1 MSENIFNNDVKSL
14 ISNLNCQLNKYN
26 DTLTLRKRKI
36 DFKLFYYFLI
46 KYNFNSYSSYD
57 STNISIFNNDETI
70 DSSYQAF
77 IKKRNTVNIDIF
89 DNINDNLINS
99 IYKHIHNDNNNNY
112 KYKINNNYYRLV
124 ACDGTQLNFLY
135 SLNNH
140 FKANIHNTY
149 TYTNL
154 SCLFDVE
161 LKIPINYLMSN
172 KDERTLLIKQFSSFK
187 GVIMIF

>member
-99 IYKHIHNDNNNNY
+99 IYKHIHNDNNNN
-112 KYKINNNYYRLV
+112 NY
-124 ACDGTQLNFLY
+124 
-135 SLNNH
+135 
-140 FKANIHNTY
+140 NT
-149 TYTNL
+149 
-154 SCLFDVE
+154 
-161 LKIPINYLMSN
+161 
-172 KDERTLLIKQFSSFK
+172 
-187 GVIMIF
+187 